1 MELKTT
7 VHYCKALKSTGKP
20 VIVGGKNGEKS
31 VKKWTWEGFDKDGV
45 TPVRMEIEFGNS
57 KGKAKA
63 SGATTVL
70 KVFK

>member
-1 MELKTT
+1 MELKQT

-31 VKKWTWEGFDKDGV
+31 VKKWTWNGFDKDG

-57 KGKAKA
+57 DKKAKA